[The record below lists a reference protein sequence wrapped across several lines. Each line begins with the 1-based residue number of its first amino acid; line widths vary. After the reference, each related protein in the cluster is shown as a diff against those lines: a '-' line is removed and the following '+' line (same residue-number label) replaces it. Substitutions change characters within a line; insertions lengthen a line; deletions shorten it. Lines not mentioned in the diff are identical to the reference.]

1 MNTISWMIYGFEV
14 ILNLAEIFKGLTFFF
29 LVGCVLTIIASTLA
43 IADGGWDEDAETK
56 FVKYRKLAI
65 KLLIIPLV
73 LVFVGAFIPSKSTLY
88 MIAGSEIAEAGYT
101 SEMGGKVG
109 QLVEQKI
116 NELLVEETKK

>member
-14 ILNLAEIFKGLTFFF
+14 ILNLAEIFQGLAA
-29 LVGCVLTIIASTLA
+29 LILISCVLTILATTLA
-43 IADGGWDEDAETK
+43 IYDGGWDEDAETK
-56 FVKYRKLAI
+56 FAKSRKLAI

-73 LVFVGAFIPSKSTLY
+73 LIFIGAFIPSKSTLY